1 MDSGTVHGKKAT
13 HDVSQTNQRI
23 KAQRVII
30 VLFMLAL
37 ISLGVFVVLKLIL
50 GRTP

>member
-1 MDSGTVHGKKAT
+1 MVSGNVHGKKGT

-23 KAQRVII
+23 KTQRVII

-37 ISLGVFVVLKLIL
+37 LSLGVFVVLKLIL
-50 GRTP
+50 QRAP